1 MPSVL
6 RILFFCR
13 HNSVRAP
20 LAAAL
25 AERIA
30 APKVEAF
37 CAGLD
42 ALPMTPEVE
51 STIVNLTGAAPKAVA
66 ELADLSAEG
75 IGLIV
80 VLSDKTHASP
90 AIGAKL
96 DEYFTDTEVVE
107 WDMPAPTDDEDI
119 KHLEI
124 ELAERL
130 RLMFL
135 ARHLI

>member
-1 MPSVL
+1 MPPVL
-6 RILFFCR
+6 KILFYCR

-25 AERIA
+25 AESIA

-37 CAGLD
+37 CAGLESSPISQD
-42 ALPMTPEVE
+42 VE
-51 STIVNLTGAAPKAVA
+51 KTIIGLTGEAPKII
-66 ELADLSAEG
+66 EDLSALAAMEL
-75 IGLIV
+75 GLVIV
-80 VLSDKTHASP
+80 LVDKTHVSP
-90 AIGAKL
+90 ASGMKLEECCSGA
-96 DEYFTDTEVVE
+96 DIVE
-107 WDMPAPTDDEDI
+107 WDMPAPRSDEDI
-119 KHLEI
+119 KHIEI